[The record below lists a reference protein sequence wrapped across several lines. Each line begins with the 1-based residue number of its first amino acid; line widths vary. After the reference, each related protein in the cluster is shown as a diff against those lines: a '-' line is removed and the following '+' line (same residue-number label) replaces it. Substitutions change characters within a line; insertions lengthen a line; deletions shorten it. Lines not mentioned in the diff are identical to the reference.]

1 MFELLLIGVCGL
13 VTEAITEI
21 IVKSNIFI
29 FIRDYLDK
37 RSRESSLFEFL
48 SDLLACGH
56 CTSVWVAF
64 FIGLILTIS
73 GVTLLN
79 KFVDWFILWILIH
92 RLSNVIHFCID
103 FIDNARRCS
112 KG

>member
-1 MFELLLIGVCGL
+1 MFELLLIGVCSL
-13 VTEAITEI
+13 VTEAVTEI

-37 RSRESSLFEFL
+37 RSKESSFFEFF
-48 SDLLACGH
+48 SELLACGH

-64 FIGLILTIS
+64 FVSLILTIG
-73 GVTLLN
+73 GVTLVN
-79 KFVDWFILWILIH
+79 KYVDWFLLWMLTHRFSNLIH
-92 RLSNVIHFCID
+92 FFID
-103 FIDNARRCS
+103 FVDNARRCC